1 MESLSYRDI
10 ISRLPMIKASATL
23 VMYGEIDRLRDGEE
37 FTHNNIINIINASKT
52 VLPGID
58 HIPQVEDPERFLG
71 APLPFLDG

>member
-1 MESLSYRDI
+1 
-10 ISRLPMIKASATL
+10 MIKASATL

-37 FTHNNIINIINASKT
+37 LPHNNIINASKT